1 MEIRSFL
8 AFELPPEIR
17 RIICDLSGE
26 LKKSS
31 LDVRW
36 VTATNIHLTLVFMGK
51 VHMEDLEPINE
62 TVANVCRRYRPFN
75 LSLKGAGVFGGR
87 RNPRVLWVG
96 VDGDIKRMSYFRD
109 ALQKRLRPFGIKEEK
124 RKYKPHLTFGRFRKN
139 TALNVRLEEL
149 LLTYRTLTSPVGT
162 IGELS
167 LYKSDL
173 RPGGAVYTRINAW
186 PLKGNL

>member
-26 LKKSS
+26 LRKSS

-62 TVANVCRRYRPFN
+62 TVANVCRRYRTFN
-75 LSLKGAGVFGGR
+75 LSLKR
-87 RNPRVLWVG
+87 RRG
-96 VDGDIKRMSYFRD
+96 FRR
-109 ALQKRLRPFGIKEEK
+109 QTQPQG
-124 RKYKPHLTFGRFRKN
+124 
-139 TALNVRLEEL
+139 
-149 LLTYRTLTSPVGT
+149 PVGWSGWRYQKDVLFPGCIT
-162 IGELS
+162 KTPEAFW
-167 LYKSDL
+167 YK
-173 RPGGAVYTRINAW
+173 RRKA
-186 PLKGNL
+186 